1 MALRLST
8 PAFRSTARLLARQQ
22 PMGLVKIHSSVSTKN
37 NATTTTSVSHAP
49 DRLHGSYHWD
59 LERGV
64 TVALI
69 PLMASQFA
77 FGASPVTD
85 TLLGVVLP
93 IHVHMG
99 FGACITDYFNT
110 RKAPVIGRIMTAT
123 LYAAT
128 AGVLVG
134 CYQINTH
141 DIGLTELISRIWTA

>member
-1 MALRLST
+1 MALRLAA
-8 PAFRSTARLLARQQ
+8 PAFRSTTRLIVRQQ
-22 PMGLVKIHSSVSTKN
+22 PMGLVKIHSSVASRANAAASTQ
-37 NATTTTSVSHAP
+37 TV

-59 LERGV
+59 FERAV
-64 TVALI
+64 SAAMVPLI
-69 PLMASQFA
+69 ASQFA

-93 IHVHMG
+93 IHIHIG
-99 FGACITDYFNT
+99 FDACITDYFNQ
-110 RKAPVIGRIMTAT
+110 RKAPVIGRLMTAT

-141 DIGLTELISRIWTA
+141 DVGMTEMVSRLWTA